1 MSIAASLISST
12 LTAGTPLLL
21 AAAGI
26 VIHEKSG
33 VLNLGIEG
41 IMLMGAVTGFAVSL
55 STGSLAL
62 GFLAGVGVGLLFGLL
77 FAFFTIGMHANQY
90 AAGLALTLF
99 GTGLSAFIGKPL
111 QGAALPVRAETG
123 IPGLENIPFL
133 GEALFSQHWL
143 AYGAWILI
151 ALVWWF
157 LFRTRAGLVLRAV
170 GEAPNSA
177 YALGYPVRLIR
188 LAAVLF
194 GAVCAGLAGAYLSLV
209 YTPLW
214 VEGMTAGRGWI
225 ALALVTFAT
234 WRPGRVVIGAYL
246 FGGVTMLQFAFQGM
260 GISVAPQL
268 MAMTPYLATILVLV
282 LISRNPM
289 WIRLNVPASL
299 GKPFAPRS

>member
-1 MSIAASLISST
+1 MSLAASIISST
-12 LTAGTPLLL
+12 LNAGTPLLL

-41 IMLMGAVTGFAVSL
+41 IMLMGAVIGFSTTLA
-55 STGSLAL
+55 TGSFAL
-62 GFLAGVGVGLLFGLL
+62 GFLAGAGVGLLLGLL
-77 FAFFTIGMHANQY
+77 FAFFTLGMHANQY

-111 QGAALPVRAETG
+111 QGQALSERAASG
-123 IPGLENIPFL
+123 IPGLESIPFL
-133 GEALFSQHWL
+133 GEAFFSQHFFV
-143 AYGAWILI
+143 YGALILI
-151 ALVWWF
+151 AAVWWF
-157 LFRTRAGLVLRAV
+157 LFRTRAGLILRAV
-170 GEAPNSA
+170 GEAPQSA
-177 YALGYPVRLIR
+177 FALGFPVLKIR
-188 LAAVLF
+188 LLAVLF
-194 GAVCAGLAGAYLSLV
+194 GAVCAGVAGAYLSLV

-234 WRPGRVVIGAYL
+234 WRPLRVVVGAYL

-260 GISVAPQL
+260 GISISPQF

-282 LISRNPM
+282 LISRNPQ